1 NDVISAFSLFGF
13 DKEQKE
19 LEPFYESVKLRASG
33 IDNAE
38 AKQKIIVTLYD
49 NFFRKGF
56 KKTTEQ
62 MGIVFTPVEVVDFIV
77 KSVDWALK
85 KYLGRSL
92 ADENVH

>member
-1 NDVISAFSLFGF
+1 MNDVISAFSLFGF

-49 NFFRKGF
+49 NFFRKRLQEDHGAD
-56 KKTTEQ
+56 
-62 MGIVFTPVEVVDFIV
+62 GN
-77 KSVDWALK
+77 
-85 KYLGRSL
+85 SL
-92 ADENVH
+92 YSG